1 MLTGSDQI
9 QILSLD
15 FVHHRIHLC
24 KGHNTGYHIAANH
37 KRRNTVGKAPVNH
50 KVTGI
55 GDYGGM
61 QSCNIAH
68 EIIEAISGYLS
79 CSIQI
84 NAVKG
89 FHNIGVIRNLKIR
102 NQRLAELFDLYVL
115 AVIFSNGYTGI
126 DDIGNGHHNL

>member
-1 MLTGSDQI
+1 MCIRDS
-9 QILSLD
+9 
-15 FVHHRIHLC
+15 
-24 KGHNTGYHIAANH
+24 
-37 KRRNTVGKAPVNH
+37 
-50 KVTGI
+50 
-55 GDYGGM
+55 
-61 QSCNIAH
+61 

-84 NAVKG
+84 NAVKV

-126 DDIGNGHHNL
+126 DEDVYKRQSFISSGI